1 MFKDCKYTCLFFALA
16 ALICISC
23 SKESAIG
30 EPVSGGPEPIV
41 SAVIDAPG
49 TTTTSGTTVPAT
61 KVAFLEDGATRAL
74 KAFWEAGDKVI
85 GFDSNGVTYGYEVES
100 KSVQSGT
107 ARLTRITSGDFQ
119 GTATASPA
127 EGTTMYLFYAPGSS
141 PANIGGN
148 SLTCSLASQSKDI
161 VPAFMMAQAKVEGN
175 VLVFHFRNVTSVLGI
190 KNPTMAVA
198 DRHYSSIELTG
209 TAPGTGT
216 ASCLNTRVCFS
227 LNGGDLA
234 VSYDTPGPIAKKVDF
249 TSSPVRTVS
258 GVIYIASCPLATA
271 TDLTFTADSL
281 ERFRA
286 TGRTMEAG
294 GYYYMTPTFEP
305 SPSAP

>member
-49 TTTTSGTTVPAT
+49 ITTSSGTTSPAT
-61 KVAFLEDGATRAL
+61 KVTFLEDGATRAL

-209 TAPGTGT
+209 TGISTE
-216 ASCLNTRVCFS
+216 VVFS

-249 TSSPVRTVS
+249 TSSPIRTVS
-258 GVIYIASCPLATA
+258 EVIYIASCPLATA

>member
-49 TTTTSGTTVPAT
+49 TTTSSSTTAPAT

-141 PANIGGN
+141 PADISSN
-148 SLTCSLASQSKDI
+148 SLSCSLASQSKDI

-209 TAPGTGT
+209 TGISTE
-216 ASCLNTRVCFS
+216 VVFS
-227 LNGGDLA
+227 LNGSGDLT
-234 VSYDTPGPIAKKVDF
+234 VNYNSPGPITKAVDY
-249 TSSPVRTVS
+249 TSSPIRTVS
-258 GVIYIASCPLATA
+258 EVIYIASCPLATA
-271 TDLTFTADSL
+271 TDLTFTADSV
-281 ERFRA
+281 ERFKA

>member
-41 SAVIDAPG
+41 SAVIDVPG
-49 TTTTSGTTVPAT
+49 TTTSSGTTAPAT

-141 PANIGGN
+141 PANISSN
-148 SLTCSLASQSKDI
+148 SLSCSLASQSKDI

-175 VLVFHFRNVTSVLGI
+175 ILVFHFRNVTSVLGI

-209 TAPGTGT
+209 TGISTE
-216 ASCLNTRVCFS
+216 VVFS
-227 LNGGDLA
+227 LNGSGDLT
-234 VSYDTPGPIAKKVDF
+234 VNYNSPGPITKAVDY
-249 TSSPVRTVS
+249 TSSPIRTVS
-258 GVIYIASCPLATA
+258 EVIYIASCPLATA
-271 TDLTFTADSL
+271 TDLTFTADSA
-281 ERFRA
+281 ERFKA

>member
-41 SAVIDAPG
+41 SAVIDAHG
-49 TTTTSGTTVPAT
+49 TTTSSGTTAPAT
-61 KVAFLEDGATRAL
+61 KVTFLEDGATRAL

-148 SLTCSLASQSKDI
+148 SLSCSLASQSKDI

-209 TAPGTGT
+209 TGISTE
-216 ASCLNTRVCFS
+216 VVFS
-227 LNGGDLA
+227 LNGSGDLT
-234 VSYDTPGPIAKKVDF
+234 VSYNSPGPITKAVDF

-258 GVIYIASCPLATA
+258 EVIYIASCPLATA
-271 TDLTFTADSL
+271 TDLTFTADSV